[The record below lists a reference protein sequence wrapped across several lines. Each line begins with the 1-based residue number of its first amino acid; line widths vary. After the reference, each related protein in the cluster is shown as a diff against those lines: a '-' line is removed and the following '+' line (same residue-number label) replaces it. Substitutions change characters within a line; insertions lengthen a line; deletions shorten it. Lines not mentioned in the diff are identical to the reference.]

1 MPEPPDDHKSGDLV
15 LRSPTSSQ
23 TSSTQSVS
31 GTDPSIVRDFLE
43 IAKQEIQIRQQEL
56 ELQKQ
61 EKSDAHEYAKLAL
74 TEQASDRKDTRQHR
88 QTARRDKMIVGLC
101 AMLILGTFIVIML
114 YMGYERIAFEI
125 VKDLGLVA
133 VGAFGG
139 AAYQR
144 VRKTESDKDDGG
156 GS

>member
-1 MPEPPDDHKSGDLV
+1 MPDPPDDQKSDELV
-15 LRSPTSSQ
+15 PLSPTTNPASPPTQ
-23 TSSTQSVS
+23 TVS

-74 TEQASDRKDTRQHR
+74 AEQAGDRKDTRQHQ
-88 QTARRDKMIVGLC
+88 QTARRDKMIGGLV
-101 AMLILGTFIVIML
+101 ATLVLAAFIIILL

-125 VKDLGLVA
+125 VKDLGLLV

-144 VRKTESDKDDGG
+144 LRKKDQDEDDD
-156 GS
+156 S

>member
-1 MPEPPDDHKSGDLV
+1 MPDPPDDEKRDDLV
-15 LRSPTSSQ
+15 PRSPT
-23 TSSTQSVS
+23 TNPATPTQSVS

-43 IAKQEIQIRQQEL
+43 VAKQEILVRQQEL

-74 TEQASDRKDTRQHR
+74 HAQAVDRTDVRRHQ
-88 QTARRDKMIVGLC
+88 QTARRDKLIGGLF
-101 AMLILGTFIVIML
+101 AMLILGAFIIALL
-114 YMGYERIAFEI
+114 YMGHERLAFEI

-133 VGAFGG
+133 VGIFGG

-144 VRKTESDKDDGG
+144 QKKTDPDNKDE

>member
-1 MPEPPDDHKSGDLV
+1 MPDPPDDQKSDSLV
-15 LRSPTSSQ
+15 PRSPTTNQASP
-23 TSSTQSVS
+23 TQSVS
-31 GTDPSIVRDFLE
+31 GTDPAIVRDFLD
-43 IAKQEIQIRQQEL
+43 IARQEIQIRQQEL

-74 TEQASDRKDTRQHR
+74 AEQVSDRKDTRQHR
-88 QTARRDKMIVGLC
+88 QTARRDKMIGGLV
-101 AMLILGTFIVIML
+101 AMVVLASFIIILL

-125 VKDLGLVA
+125 VKVLGLLA

-144 VRKTESDKDDGG
+144 SRKKDPDKDDD
-156 GS
+156 S